1 LFEGGNGSGDRKRI
15 HMFLVTKRGVVV
27 DVPTGLEKG

>member
-1 LFEGGNGSGDRKRI
+1 LFGGGNGSGDRKRI

-27 DVPTGLEKG
+27 DAPPDLEKS